1 MTQTTTREETFV
13 TSVKWMPNKSDV
25 LAIAMSDCTIY
36 LCNIETGKCVGKIL
50 DHEYRVASLSWLNES
65 VLSSGS
71 FAGLVLN
78 HDVRCCTKQ
87 EKKLSE
93 WTFHQGKQTLR
104 FFSFKNKVFNFY
116 INWIA
121 DICGLSWSTN
131 ESLLAVGSDDKMVSL
146 VIISFIL

>member
-1 MTQTTTREETFV
+1 LIDWSKKSNKIAIGIDDQVYLWNSGTKTSIAIPEMTQTRTREEIFV
-13 TSVKWMPNKSDV
+13 TSVKWMPNKSEV
-25 LAIAMSDCTIY
+25 LAVAMSDCTIY
-36 LCNIETGKCVGKIL
+36 LCNIETGQCVGKIL

-93 WTFHQGKQTLR
+93 WTFHQGKQML
-104 FFSFKNKVFNFY
+104 
-116 INWIA
+116 
-121 DICGLSWSTN
+121 
-131 ESLLAVGSDDKMVSL
+131 
-146 VIISFIL
+146 IIF